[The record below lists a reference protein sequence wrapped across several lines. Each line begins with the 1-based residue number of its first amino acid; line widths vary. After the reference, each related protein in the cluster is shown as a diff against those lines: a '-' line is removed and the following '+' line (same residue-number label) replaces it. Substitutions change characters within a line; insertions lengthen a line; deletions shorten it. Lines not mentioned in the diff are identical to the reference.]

1 MCLIIKIKI
10 TTYTKAAEMSEILIN
25 TLLRVL
31 VFIISIKDLNPSQ
44 MLNLMFVIWTIC
56 LTIIVIMSL
65 KVVSEK

>member
-1 MCLIIKIKI
+1 
-10 TTYTKAAEMSEILIN
+10 MSEILIN

-31 VFIISIKDLNPSQ
+31 VFIINIKDLNPSQ